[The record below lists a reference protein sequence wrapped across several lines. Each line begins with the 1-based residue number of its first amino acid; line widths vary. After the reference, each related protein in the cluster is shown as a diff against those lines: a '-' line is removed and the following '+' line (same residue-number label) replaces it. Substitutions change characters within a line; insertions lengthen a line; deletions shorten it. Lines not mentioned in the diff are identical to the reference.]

1 MLQRLRF
8 MQSRE
13 HRIKRLKYQSWYR
26 GCKETDI
33 LLGNF
38 AQAQLDTLSE
48 LEIDAFERLLEENDV
63 DIFRW
68 LTDQAEIP
76 ENFKNDPTFRKIYTF
91 CKERKRA

>member
-1 MLQRLRF
+1 

-38 AQAQLDTLSE
+38 ARAQLDSLTDKE
-48 LEIDAFERLLEENDV
+48 LDAFETLLGENDV
-63 DIFRW
+63 DMFRW

-76 ENFKNDPTFRKIYTF
+76 ENFKNDPTFRHIYNF
-91 CKERKRA
+91 CKQRNSA

>member
-1 MLQRLRF
+1 MTITP
-8 MQSRE
+8 RE

-38 AQAQLDTLSE
+38 ARAHLDALSE
-48 LEIDAFERLLEENDV
+48 PEIDDFERLLEENDV

-68 LTDQAEIP
+68 LTDQATPP
-76 ENFKNDPTFRKIYTF
+76 EHLNTNLVYPKIHAF
-91 CKERKRA
+91 CKKSK